1 MRTTRMLFV
10 DRFIAFDD
18 ISKISSMTE
27 RVKTVLS
34 DQFKPA
40 SVCNQMSKPR
50 RKKADA
56 TRSKR
61 QYGAT

>member
-10 DRFIAFDD
+10 DWFIAFEE
-18 ISKISSMTE
+18 ISETSSMTE
-27 RVKTVLS
+27 SVKTLLS
-34 DQFKPA
+34 DQFEPA